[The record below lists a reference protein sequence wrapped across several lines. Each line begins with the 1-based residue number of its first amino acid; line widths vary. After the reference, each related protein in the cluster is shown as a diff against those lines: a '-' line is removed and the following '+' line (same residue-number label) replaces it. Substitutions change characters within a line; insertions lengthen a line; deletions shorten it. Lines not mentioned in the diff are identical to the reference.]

1 LKKRTKLMM
10 NRHQRIGQAE
20 AQLDRAL
27 GKAAQLLKE
36 QQGRE
41 KALLA
46 DVNYASGELRE
57 RRVELQW
64 SREEA
69 FRKVVGG
76 EEIPTRT
83 MPQVEGEDEAPP
95 AYSREA

>member
-1 LKKRTKLMM
+1 M
-10 NRHQRIGQAE
+10 
-20 AQLDRAL
+20 
-27 GKAAQLLKE
+27 KE

-76 EEIPTRT
+76 EAVGERT
-83 MPQVEGEDEAPP
+83 MPTVEGKDEAPP